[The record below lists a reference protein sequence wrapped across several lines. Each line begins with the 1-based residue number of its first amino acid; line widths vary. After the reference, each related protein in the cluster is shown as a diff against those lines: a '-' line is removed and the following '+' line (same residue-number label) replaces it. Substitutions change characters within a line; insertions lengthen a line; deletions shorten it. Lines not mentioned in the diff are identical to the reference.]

1 MLRVALGQSKMVV
14 RPVAG
19 VFHIFVYVGF
29 VVINIEVLEIIIDGV
44 FGTHRV
50 FSFLGPFY
58 DFLIGSFEILALL
71 VLVGVV
77 VFLARR
83 EVIRLKRFR
92 MRELSGWP
100 RSDANIILVT
110 EILLMSAFLFMNASD
125 GLLQERGY
133 TH

>member
-1 MLRVALGQSKMVV
+1 MILQLLEQSVFTLLLFAAVFLFVRNIRKVMRNIHLGRPTDRHYRSGLRWKTMLRVALGQSKMVV

-83 EVIRLKRFR
+83 
-92 MRELSGWP
+92 
-100 RSDANIILVT
+100 
-110 EILLMSAFLFMNASD
+110 
-125 GLLQERGY
+125 
-133 TH
+133 